1 MSLENKAQGIQYSE
15 KQVGILHAFE
25 QLISAK
31 GYAATSVRD
40 IANAAKI
47 NVAMISYYFG
57 SKEKLLEALFVYRIS
72 STRLFLQSLLDN
84 KLMNPFQKM
93 EVLVQNFVDK
103 WLSNFSFFQIM
114 NREPALKE
122 LKKISKLLHST
133 KLGNQKMMSSLIEEG
148 QSAQLFRTDID
159 SVLLMHSILG
169 SIMSVCN
176 NIDYLKIMYKSEQLS
191 NDMFLTQLRPKLNKH
206 ILQMITA
213 ALTPSEKKLTTI
225 LKK

>member
-1 MSLENKAQGIQYSE
+1 MAVENKVQEIQYSE

-40 IANAAKI
+40 IANSAKI

-84 KLMNPFQKM
+84 KLMNPLQKM

-122 LKKISKLLHST
+122 LKKISKILHNT
-133 KLGNQKMMSSLIEEG
+133 KLGNQKMVTKLIEEG
-148 QSAQLFRTDID
+148 QAAQLFKTDID

-191 NDMFLTQLRPKLNKH
+191 NDLFLNQLRPKLNKH
-206 ILQMITA
+206 IFQMVTA
-213 ALTPSEKKLTTI
+213 I